1 MIDYL
6 GQIRTLLDRLERT
19 QADAVGQAA
28 AQCAHSIGSGKL
40 VHLFGT
46 GHGSFPALET
56 FPRSGS
62 LVGFHP
68 IAELPLTLLHHV
80 FGDMGVAQ
88 YRFLHR
94 QEGYG
99 RAILDAHQLDPNDT
113 LVLFSHSG
121 INAVVLDM
129 ALAAHEKGL
138 RVIAVTSLPHSSAV
152 APRHSSGKHLY
163 QLADIVIDT
172 GAPLGDAC
180 VRLDGLDEPVAPVSS
195 VLVMAI
201 VNMLVA
207 ETARLL
213 VEEGTPPHV
222 EVNLNLPRETSARA
236 HNDAGYAELGRR
248 LASRQAVV
256 EAD

>member
-6 GQIRTLLDRLERT
+6 GEVRNALDRLEST
-19 QADAVGQAA
+19 QRDNIVNA
-28 AQCAHSIGSGKL
+28 AQQCARSIGSERL

-68 IAELPLTLLHHV
+68 IAELPLSLLHHV

-99 RAILDAHQLDPNDT
+99 RAILESHRLDPDDT
-113 LVLFSHSG
+113 LILFSHSG

-129 ALAAHEKGL
+129 AHAAHEQRL
-138 RVIAVTSLPHSSAV
+138 TVIAVTSLPHSSSV
-152 APRHSSGKHLY
+152 VSRHSSGKHLY
-163 QLADIVIDT
+163 EMADIVVDT

-180 VRLDGLDEPVAPVSS
+180 VQIDGLDEPVAPISS
-195 VLVMAI
+195 VLVMSV

-213 VEEGTPPHV
+213 VERGTPPHV

-236 HNDAGYAELGRR
+236 HNDAGYAELWRR
-248 LASRQAVV
+248 LRSR
-256 EAD
+256 